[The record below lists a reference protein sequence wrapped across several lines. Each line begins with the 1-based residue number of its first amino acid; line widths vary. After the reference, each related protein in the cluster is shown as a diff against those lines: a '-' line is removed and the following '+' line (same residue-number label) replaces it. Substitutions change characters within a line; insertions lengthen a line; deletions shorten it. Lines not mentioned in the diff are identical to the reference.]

1 MIDFIKKAF
10 GQEPT
15 SDREHSDDVK
25 THDVRLAAC
34 ALFLEMAR
42 IDNEF
47 DSNEREMILA
57 ILKDEYGLSEGHAK
71 VLAEEAEKER
81 KKSLDLWHFT
91 ELINRHFSRE
101 EKIHV
106 VEMLWKIIYV
116 DGKLDGHEDYL
127 VHTLANMLNLSHEDL
142 IETKLNVLYDQD
154 E

>member
-10 GQEPT
+10 EQEPT
-15 SDREHSDDVK
+15 SDDENSDDVK
-25 THDVRLAAC
+25 IHDVRLAAC

-42 IDNEF
+42 IDDEF
-47 DSNEREMILA
+47 DSDEREMILT
-57 ILKDEYGLSEGHAK
+57 ILKDEYGLSEEHAK
-71 VLAEEAEKER
+71 VLAEEADKER

-106 VEMLWKIIYV
+106 VEMLWKIVYV

-127 VHTLANMLNLSHEDL
+127 VHTLASMLNLSHEDL
-142 IETKLNVLYDQD
+142 IETKLQVLYGQD